1 MHSIRFSLICGVLL
15 TLATTAQAQDEGQR
29 REQPVLDRT
38 DPTQEEERADEIAPQ
53 DRTSDPT
60 VTVEP
65 ARDLTAEAD
74 TFAVGAIVIEGAQF
88 LAPGDFVDIIQDYS
102 ARAVT
107 GDELN
112 ALADRVAERARER
125 GFVFA
130 TAIIQ
135 PQSLDT
141 GVLKVRLDEG
151 RIDEIRID
159 GDDDAALRA
168 QLAPLLDGGP
178 ATLDRI
184 ERQILL
190 ADDLA
195 GVYIRRSRFEREGE
209 RGILIVEASRSRY
222 AGRIELENDGSQPIG
237 PLRARLDFDA
247 NALLTPFDELDVT
260 VSTVPLQPT
269 ELQFAKA
276 RYGVVI
282 NASGTQVAAVGTF
295 SATEP
300 GAYLADRDIFG
311 RSWRAELEISHPV
324 IRSRDVSIWAQA
336 SAELRDLRQERDG
349 RLARHDR
356 IPVIRASLYSIARLL
371 GGAMRGKVTL
381 SQGLDILG
389 ATQEGDPLASRRDA
403 PADFSSLSGWV
414 EWETGLFGDFSLELG
429 GRGQIAAT
437 PLLSTEDIGLGGTR
451 FLRGYNFSERT
462 GDNGVMGYGEL
473 RYDWADPFLG
483 IRNFEL
489 YAYADGGLADN
500 LERGRGG
507 GSLATSG
514 GGIRTEITRDLD
526 FDFEVAVPL
535 TGPRYDTDDMTPRFN
550 IRLRQ
555 SL

>member
-1 MHSIRFSLICGVLL
+1 MKNIRNSLIGGALL
-15 TLATTAQAQDEGQR
+15 ALSAVALSTAGQA
-29 REQPVLDRT
+29 QPVLDRT
-38 DPTQEEERADEIAPQ
+38 DPTQEEERGDAVPQ
-53 DRTSDPT
+53 LDNAADPT
-60 VTVEP
+60 
-65 ARDLTAEAD
+65 LTAEQGRDLALD
-74 TFAVGAIVIEGAQF
+74 GETFAVGAIVIDGARA
-88 LAPGDFVDIIQDYS
+88 LTPRDFVDIIQDYS
-102 ARAVT
+102 ARPVT
-107 GDELN
+107 GEELN
-112 ALADRVAERARER
+112 TLADRIAGRARER

-130 TAIIQ
+130 TATIA

-141 GVLKVRLDEG
+141 GVLRVRLDEG

-195 GVYIRRSRFEREGE
+195 GVYVRRSRFEREGD
-209 RGILIVEASRSRY
+209 RGILIVEAFRSRY
-222 AGRIELENDGSQPIG
+222 SGTIELENDGSQPIG

-260 VSTVPLQPT
+260 LSTVPLQPE

-276 RYGVVI
+276 SYGMVV
-282 NASGTQVAAVGTF
+282 NSAGTQITAIGSY

-311 RSWRAELEISHPV
+311 ESWRAEIEISHAV
-324 IRSRDVSIWAQA
+324 VRSRNISVWAQA

-356 IPVIRASLYSIARLL
+356 IPVVRASLYSIARVL
-371 GGAMRGKVTL
+371 GGAMRGKITV
-381 SQGLDILG
+381 SQGLDMFG

-403 PADFSSLSGWV
+403 PADFSSLSGWL
-414 EWETGLFGDFSLELG
+414 EWETGLFGDVSLELG

-437 PLLSTEDIGLGGTR
+437 PLLTTEDIGLGGTR

-473 RYDWADPFLG
+473 RYDWVDPFLG

-500 LERGRGG
+500 LEDGRGG
-507 GSLATSG
+507 GSLASSG

-526 FDFEVAVPL
+526 FDVEVAVPL
-535 TGPRYDTDDMTPRFN
+535 TGPRYDTDDMSPRFN

-555 SL
+555 SF